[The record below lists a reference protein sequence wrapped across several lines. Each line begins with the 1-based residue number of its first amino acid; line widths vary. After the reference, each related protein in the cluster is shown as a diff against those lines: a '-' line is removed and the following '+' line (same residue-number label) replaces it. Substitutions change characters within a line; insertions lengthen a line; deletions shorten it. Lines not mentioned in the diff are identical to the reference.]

1 MLSAFVQCT
10 ALYSMHILCIA
21 LPHREIRHPASHINV
36 PNYEFMSSSFYLL
49 ATFFATIFELQCVP
63 NLKHSRLLFLFEF
76 KYKKCSTF
84 SPSHLSF
91 VYVIY
96 FISLNSF
103 LSLSFSEMNYKD
115 FSATLISRFIY
126 FWMDVALLMD
136 WNTNKYTVK
145 CEWLR
150 CN

>member
-1 MLSAFVQCT
+1 MHCSVFNAHFVYRTPASRDPSSCVTHKCSKLWIYEQFLSFTCN
-10 ALYSMHILCIA
+10 ILC
-21 LPHREIRHPASHINV
+21 
-36 PNYEFMSSSFYLL
+36 YELYLSCNAFQTWSTHDCSFYL
-49 ATFFATIFELQCVP
+49 
-63 NLKHSRLLFLFEF
+63 NLNTRNAQH
-76 KYKKCSTF
+76 F
-84 SPSHLSF
+84 SPSHLSI